1 MACLRD
7 GFISDKLLDNRFLT
21 ISPLNHG
28 SFGLVF
34 KARDTLTKKDVAIKC
49 ITKPG
54 AEEKSACPATY
65 AIDDHSQELEIHR
78 KLPYHKNIVNLVHA
92 FETEN
97 HQYIVIEL
105 CSNGDLYEAIR
116 AEKGPL
122 ETEHVRDFMLQLIDG
137 IEHLHSN
144 GVYHRDLKPENI
156 FLTSNGSMKIGDFGL
171 ATTELWS
178 TEFAVGSDRYMA
190 PEQYDASVYG
200 YGYSPAAADVWA
212 VGIVLLNV
220 LFQRNPFAYPTD
232 KDPLFSDFAA
242 DRQNLFDVF
251 PNMSQDTFN
260 VIRHSLALDPAN
272 RSLSAV
278 REALKSVVS
287 FTTDDE
293 SLDEFCTASPLL
305 ATHAREPLRTP
316 SISTP
321 IFNGDS
327 FPWHTALQ
335 TTPQVATRQL
345 STIHDNESELF
356 PGSVQSN
363 KWKYGDV
370 DSASLSSN
378 LDSGL
383 GMSYKSSPSIKSV
396 VPKSINNFVGSLP
409 ISFTRKNTG
418 PYGGGNPFSKS
429 WSDLWDEEE
438 ELAQEGRSSLEE
450 LGMDISRVSTVKPS
464 TPQLSVI
471 LEDGRG
477 SVTPRQ
483 AHAVLATTA
492 PSGTSSP
499 MLQEQAPELPKQR
512 SSSILD
518 RWSVLGNF
526 RRAKHHDVVP
536 TPADPVPTAPVVAA
550 PVLTAPVITTPVVSA
565 PASAPAPVAQT
576 PPQKNRYTDAL
587 NNLTPFGNS
596 AKKSEK
602 KSRERAGSW
611 RQGATPVS
619 SRLRSASTSTSRNWD
634 RKERDHSP
642 SQVPPVPTV
651 PGTWS
656 LDNNWRDHKPRAMTS
671 KVNAFPTDVSMPIRS
686 RGLRKQPSGHF
697 DFLDEKELDIFMPA
711 FDSDDDDI
719 DLMVGGWHSDVHV

>member
-7 GFISDKLLDNRFLT
+7 GFESNKLLDNRFLT
-21 ISPLNHG
+21 IAPLNHG

-34 KARDTLTKKDVAIKC
+34 RAKDTLTGQDVAIKC
-49 ITKPG
+49 ITKP
-54 AEEKSACPATY
+54 AAVEKSACPANY
-65 AIDDHSQELEIHR
+65 ATDDRSQELEIHS
-78 KLPYHKNIVNLVHA
+78 KLPYHENIVNLVHS

-116 AEKGPL
+116 VGKGPL

-137 IEHLHSN
+137 IDHLHKN

-156 FLTSNGSMKIGDFGL
+156 FLTSSGSMKLGDFGL
-171 ATTELWS
+171 ATTETWS

-212 VGIVLLNV
+212 IGIVLLNV

-278 REALKSVVS
+278 REALLSVVS

-293 SLDEFCTASPLL
+293 DFDEFCTESPHLAPV

-321 IFNGDS
+321 IFSGDS
-327 FPWHTALQ
+327 FPWHQALH
-335 TTPQVATRQL
+335 TTPQIAVRQL
-345 STIHDNESELF
+345 STINDNESEMF

-363 KWKYGDV
+363 KWKYGDA
-370 DSASLSSN
+370 DLSSLSSN

-383 GMSYKSSPSIKSV
+383 GMSYKSSHSIKPV
-396 VPKSINNFVGSLP
+396 VPKLGNNFVGSLP
-409 ISFTRKNTG
+409 ISFTRKASS
-418 PYGGGNPFSKS
+418 PYGGTNPFSKS

-438 ELAQEGRSSLEE
+438 ELAQEGRSSFE

-464 TPQLSVI
+464 GPQLAAI
-471 LEDGRG
+471 MEDGRG

-499 MLQEQAPELPKQR
+499 ISQEQRPELPKQR

-526 RRAKHHDVVP
+526 RRAKQHDVAP
-536 TPADPVPTAPVVAA
+536 TPVTPVAPAPIVEAPVPVAPVVV
-550 PVLTAPVITTPVVSA
+550 PVPVTP
-565 PASAPAPVAQT
+565 T
-576 PPQKNRYTDAL
+576 PPGKNKYTNAL
-587 NNLTPFGNS
+587 SNFTSFGNNI
-596 AKKSEK
+596 KQTKSK
-602 KSRERAGSW
+602 TRERSGSW

-619 SRLRSASTSTSRNWD
+619 SRIRSASNTSRSWD
-634 RKERDHSP
+634 RKERDQSP
-642 SQVPPVPTV
+642 TQAPPVPAIPESWT
-651 PGTWS
+651 
-656 LDNNWRDHKPRAMTS
+656 LDNNWRDHKPRAIANDAST
-671 KVNAFPTDVSMPIRS
+671 PLRS
-686 RGLRKQPSGHF
+686 RASQPRNSTQF
-697 DFLDEKELDIFMPA
+697 DLFMDEKELELFMPA
-711 FDSDDDDI
+711 FDDDDI

>member
-7 GFISDKLLDNRFLT
+7 GFEPNKLLDNRFLT
-21 ISPLNHG
+21 ISALNHG

-34 KARDTLTKKDVAIKC
+34 RARDTLTGQDVAIKC
-49 ITKPG
+49 ITKPN
-54 AEEKSACPATY
+54 AVEQSQCPATY
-65 AIDDHSQELEIHR
+65 ATDDHSQELEIHS
-78 KLPYHKNIVNLVHA
+78 KLPYHENIVNLVHS

-116 AEKGPL
+116 VGKGPL
-122 ETEHVRDFMLQLIDG
+122 ETEHVRDFMLQLIDS
-137 IEHLHSN
+137 IDHLHSN

-156 FLTSNGSMKIGDFGL
+156 FLTSSGSMKLGDFGL
-171 ATTELWS
+171 ATTETWS

-212 VGIVLLNV
+212 IGIVLLNV
-220 LFQRNPFAYPTD
+220 LFQRNPFAFPTN

-278 REALKSVVS
+278 REALESVLS

-293 SLDEFCTASPLL
+293 SLDDFCTESPHLAPV

-321 IFNGDS
+321 VFSGDS
-327 FPWHTALQ
+327 FPWHQALH
-335 TTPQVATRQL
+335 TTPQIAVRQL
-345 STIHDNESELF
+345 STINDNESEMF

-363 KWKYGDV
+363 KWRYGDA
-370 DSASLSSN
+370 DEASLSSN
-378 LDSGL
+378 RDSGL
-383 GMSYKSSPSIKSV
+383 GMSYKSSQSII
-396 VPKSINNFVGSLP
+396 PKLGNNFVGSLP
-409 ISFTRKNTG
+409 ISFTRKASS
-418 PYGGGNPFSKS
+418 PYGGTNPFSKS

-438 ELAQEGRSSLEE
+438 ELAQEGRSSLE
-450 LGMDISRVSTVKPS
+450 LGMDISRVSTAKPS
-464 TPQLSVI
+464 GPQLAAI
-471 LEDGRG
+471 MEDGRG

-483 AHAVLATTA
+483 AHAVLASTA
-492 PSGTSSP
+492 PSGTTSP
-499 MLQEQAPELPKQR
+499 ITQEQRSELPKQR

-526 RRAKHHDVVP
+526 RRAKQHDVAP
-536 TPADPVPTAPVVAA
+536 TPVTPAVPETVVDEPVTATPVPV
-550 PVLTAPVITTPVVSA
+550 TP
-565 PASAPAPVAQT
+565 T
-576 PPQKNRYTDAL
+576 PPQRNKYTDAL
-587 NNLTPFGNS
+587 SNFTPFGNS
-596 AKKSEK
+596 AKKTK
-602 KSRERAGSW
+602 PKTRERSGSW
-611 RQGATPVS
+611 RQSTTPVS
-619 SRLRSASTSTSRNWD
+619 SRLRSASTSRSWD
-634 RKERDHSP
+634 RKERDQSP
-642 SQVPPVPTV
+642 SQAPPVPTI
-651 PGTWS
+651 PESWS
-656 LDNNWRDHKPRAMTS
+656 LDNNWRDHKPRVAT
-671 KVNAFPTDVSMPIRS
+671 TDISMPLRS
-686 RGLRKQPSGHF
+686 RGSQPRNSSQF
-697 DFLDEKELDIFMPA
+697 DLFMDEKELELFMPA
-711 FDSDDDDI
+711 FDDSDGDDI

>member
-7 GFISDKLLDNRFLT
+7 GFESNKLLDNRFLT
-21 ISPLNHG
+21 VAPLNHG

-34 KARDTLTKKDVAIKC
+34 RAKDTLTGQDVAIKC
-49 ITKPG
+49 ITKPQ
-54 AEEKSACPATY
+54 AVEKSACPANY
-65 AIDDHSQELEIHR
+65 ATDDHSQELEIHA
-78 KLPYHKNIVNLVHA
+78 KLPHHDNIVNLVHS
-92 FETEN
+92 FETEH

-116 AEKGPL
+116 VGKGPL
-122 ETEHVRDFMLQLIDG
+122 ETEHVRDFMLQLIDA
-137 IEHLHSN
+137 IDHIHSN

-156 FLTSNGSMKIGDFGL
+156 FLTSSGSMKLGDFGL
-171 ATTELWS
+171 ATTESWS

-212 VGIVLLNV
+212 IGIVLLNV

-232 KDPLFSDFAA
+232 KDPLFTDFAA

-293 SLDEFCTASPLL
+293 SLDDFCTESPHLAPV

-321 IFNGDS
+321 IFSGDS
-327 FPWHTALQ
+327 FPWHQALH
-335 TTPQVATRQL
+335 TTPQIAVRQL
-345 STIHDNESELF
+345 STIKDNESEMF
-356 PGSVQSN
+356 PGSLQSN
-363 KWKYGDV
+363 KWKYGDA
-370 DSASLSSN
+370 DEASLSSN

-383 GMSYKSSPSIKSV
+383 GMSYKSSQSIMPT
-396 VPKSINNFVGSLP
+396 VPKLSNNFVGSLP
-409 ISFTRKNTG
+409 ISFTRKNTS
-418 PYGGGNPFSKS
+418 PYGGTNAFSKS

-438 ELAQEGRSSLEE
+438 ELAQEGRSSLE
-450 LGMDISRVSTVKPS
+450 LGMDISRVSTAKPS
-464 TPQLSVI
+464 KPQLAAI
-471 LEDGRG
+471 MEDGRG

-499 MLQEQAPELPKQR
+499 IAQEQRPELPKQR

-526 RRAKHHDVVP
+526 RRAKQHDVAP
-536 TPADPVPTAPVVAA
+536 TPA
-550 PVLTAPVITTPVVSA
+550 TPA
-565 PASAPAPVAQT
+565 APAPVVEAPVASAPVTVAPVPVTPT
-576 PPQKNRYTDAL
+576 PPQKNKYTDAL
-587 NNLTPFGNS
+587 SNFTPFGNS
-596 AKKSEK
+596 AKKTK
-602 KSRERAGSW
+602 PKTRERSGSW

-619 SRLRSASTSTSRNWD
+619 GRLRSGSTTSRSWERKD
-634 RKERDHSP
+634 RDMSP
-642 SQVPPVPTV
+642 SQAPPVPTI
-651 PGTWS
+651 PESWS
-656 LDNNWRDHKPRAMTS
+656 LDNNWRDHKPRVATT
-671 KVNAFPTDVSMPIRS
+671 KLNAFPADVSMPIRS
-686 RGLRKQPSGHF
+686 RASQPRNSNQHF
-697 DFLDEKELDIFMPA
+697 DLFMDEKELELFMPA
-711 FDSDDDDI
+711 FDDSDGDDI